1 MGEKMQM
8 DEHELIDRLLPWFVN
23 NTLDAAEHHQVRRHL
38 DTCEACRAN
47 VSLLSTVQSTVRH
60 ETATPMVPPPRTE
73 RLLEAING
81 LDRKKARLRPLTI
94 MAVAASLGA
103 ALVVVTLLLPH
114 REQAAMEPVR
124 YETTTSPVRGT
135 SMDYVLD
142 VQFEPEVSPAAQ
154 ERLLRGLEAKDI
166 NRSGSDSMYRITVNL
181 PAASL
186 EELERYTRDL
196 ESRTEIRTVSAVA
209 VQLPMKRQ
217 Q

>member
-1 MGEKMQM
+1 MGERIQM
-8 DEHELIDRLLPWFVN
+8 DDHRLIDRLLPWYVN
-23 NTLDAAEHHQVRRHL
+23 NTLDAAEHRRVRRHL
-38 DTCEACRAN
+38 DTCAACQAN

-73 RLLEAING
+73 RLLEAIDG

-94 MAVAASLGA
+94 TAVAASLGA

-114 REQAAMEPVR
+114 REQAAMGPVR
-124 YETTTSPVRGT
+124 YETTTSPAGGM

-142 VQFEPEVSPAAQ
+142 VRFEPGVSPAAQ
-154 ERLLRGLEAKDI
+154 ERLLAGLEAKDI
-166 NRSGSDSMYRITVNL
+166 DRIGTDGMYRITVNL

-196 ESRTEIRTVSAVA
+196 ESLSEVRTVSAVA
-209 VQLPMKRQ
+209 VQLPMKRRQ
-217 Q
+217 

>member
-1 MGEKMQM
+1 MGEKIQM
-8 DEHELIDRLLPWFVN
+8 DDHRLIDRLLPWYVN
-23 NTLDAAEHHQVRRHL
+23 NTLDAAEHRRVRRHL
-38 DTCEACRAN
+38 DTCAECQAN

-60 ETATPMVPPPRTE
+60 EIATPMVPPPRTE
-73 RLLEAING
+73 NLLEAING

-114 REQAAMEPVR
+114 REQPATGPVR
-124 YETTTSPVRGT
+124 YETTTSPAAGM

-142 VQFEPEVSPAAQ
+142 VQFEQGVSTAAQ
-154 ERLLRGLEAKDI
+154 ERVLRGLEAKDI
-166 NRSGSDSMYRITVNL
+166 DRIGSDSMYRITVNL
-181 PAASL
+181 QAASL

-196 ESRTEIRTVSAVA
+196 ESLGEVRTVSAVA

>member
-23 NTLDAAEHHQVRRHL
+23 NTLDAGEHHRVRRHL
-38 DTCEACRAN
+38 DTCAACQAN

-60 ETATPMVPPPRTE
+60 EIATPMVPLPRTE
-73 RLLEAING
+73 RLLEAIDG

-114 REQAAMEPVR
+114 REQAATEPVR

-142 VQFEPEVSPAAQ
+142 VQFEPGVSPAAQ

-186 EELERYTRDL
+186 EELERYTDDL
-196 ESRTEIRTVSAVA
+196 ESRSEIRTVSAVA